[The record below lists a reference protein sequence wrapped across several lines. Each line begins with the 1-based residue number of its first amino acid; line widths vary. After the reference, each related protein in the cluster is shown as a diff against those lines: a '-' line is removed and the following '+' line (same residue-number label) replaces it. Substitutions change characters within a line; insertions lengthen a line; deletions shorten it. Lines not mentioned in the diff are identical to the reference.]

1 MYFWGY
7 AMRLSASDLFKS
19 TSDEYNTRLQ
29 VRNRA
34 FLTFITVATTI
45 FGVSLAD
52 ANFAFASVG
61 ISFISLVINL
71 LLIHHQ
77 QVMTQILLYQQILL
91 KYQETDFPVWHKFN
105 AVELERSRRSEDFAA
120 LVIHVLFNI
129 CGLGNAL
136 IRGVLFPSPNPIPMS
151 IRLLIFGLGCLASL
165 YSLWL
170 LWEMPRRRRTLLT
183 LRNI

>member
-1 MYFWGY
+1 MG
-7 AMRLSASDLFKS
+7 LSASDLFKS

-77 QVMTQILLYQQILL
+77 QVMTQILLYQQILISH
-91 KYQETDFPVWHKFN
+91 QDSDFPIWHKFN
-105 AVELERSRRSEDFAA
+105 AIELERSRRSEDFAA
-120 LVIHVLFNI
+120 LVIHVLFNVS
-129 CGLGNAL
+129 GLGNAF
-136 IRGVLFPSPNPIPMS
+136 IRGILFPSPTSVSIY
-151 IRLLIFGLGCLASL
+151 IRLLIFGLSCLASL

-170 LWEMPRRRRTLLT
+170 LLEMPRRRRTLLT
-183 LRNI
+183 HRDG